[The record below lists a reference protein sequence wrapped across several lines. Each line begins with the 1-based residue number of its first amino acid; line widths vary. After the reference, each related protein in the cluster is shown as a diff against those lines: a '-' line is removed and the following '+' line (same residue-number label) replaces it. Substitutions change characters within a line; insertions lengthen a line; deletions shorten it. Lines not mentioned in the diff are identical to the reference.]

1 MTEITHM
8 NMRKDIFTTGQV
20 AQICKVAPRTVTKWF
35 DSGKLKGYRIP
46 GSRDRRIPASELLR
60 FMKSH
65 DIPTDAVEFDKVRI
79 LIIDSDWEM
88 AETLSKALAGQ
99 VKYDV
104 TTANNN
110 FDAGIVAQKIL
121 PHVILLNLASGDI
134 DADEIC
140 QNIRANQDLQGTKVV
155 AIAGGINESQAD
167 AVIQKGYDGFI
178 TDQSDIH
185 CVVRTIEE
193 ATAILC

>member
-1 MTEITHM
+1 M
-8 NMRKDIFTTGQV
+8 NIRKDIFTTGQV

-46 GSRDRRIPASELLR
+46 GSRDRRIPASELRR

-65 DIPTDAVEFDKVRI
+65 NMPTNGVEFDKVRI
-79 LIIDSDWEM
+79 LIVDSDWEM
-88 AETLSKALAGQ
+88 AETLSKALSNQ
-99 VKYDV
+99 IKYDV
-104 TTANNN
+104 TTASNN
-110 FDAGIVAQKIL
+110 FDAGSVAQKVS

-134 DADEIC
+134 DAEEIC
-140 QNIRANQDLQGTKVV
+140 KNIRANQELQSTKVV
-155 AIAGGINESQAD
+155 AIAHGINENEAE
-167 AVIQKGYDGFI
+167 ALTQKGYDGFI

-193 ATAILC
+193 ATAILY